1 MLKMK
6 KSTYY
11 NYKELLE
18 KANTI
23 YCVRVVSRTRRYKM
37 EITKIER
44 VALILLVESK
54 IGDLKTRLLRER
66 DGIAQTY
73 IENDIAF
80 YNALRDKLKDYE

>member
-1 MLKMK
+1 
-6 KSTYY
+6 
-11 NYKELLE
+11 
-18 KANTI
+18 
-23 YCVRVVSRTRRYKM
+23 M

-80 YNALRDKLKDYE
+80 YAALCNKLKDYE

>member
-1 MLKMK
+1 M
-6 KSTYY
+6 
-11 NYKELLE
+11 
-18 KANTI
+18 
-23 YCVRVVSRTRRYKM
+23 KM

-66 DGIAQTY
+66 DGIAQAY

-80 YNALRDKLKDYE
+80 YNALRNKLKDYE

>member
-1 MLKMK
+1 MK
-6 KSTYY
+6 RATGP
-11 NYKELLE
+11 KEL
-18 KANTI
+18 
-23 YCVRVVSRTRRYKM
+23 KM

-66 DGIAQTY
+66 DGISQTY

-80 YNALRDKLKDYE
+80 YNALRDKLKNYE

>member
-1 MLKMK
+1 
-6 KSTYY
+6 
-11 NYKELLE
+11 
-18 KANTI
+18 
-23 YCVRVVSRTRRYKM
+23 M

-44 VALILLVESK
+44 VAIILLIESK

-80 YNALRDKLKDYE
+80 YNTLRNKLKDYE

>member
-1 MLKMK
+1 
-6 KSTYY
+6 
-11 NYKELLE
+11 
-18 KANTI
+18 
-23 YCVRVVSRTRRYKM
+23 M

-73 IENDIAF
+73 LENDIAF
-80 YNALRDKLKDYE
+80 YNTLRNKLKDYE

>member
-1 MLKMK
+1 MIE
-6 KSTYY
+6 STYY
-11 NYKELLE
+11 NYKELIE

-23 YCVRVVSRTRRYKM
+23 YCVRVVSRAKELKM

-44 VALILLVESK
+44 VAIILLVESK

-80 YNALRDKLKDYE
+80 YNALRDKLKNYE

>member
-1 MLKMK
+1 MGIIRGQR
-6 KSTYY
+6 S
-11 NYKELLE
+11 
-18 KANTI
+18 I
-23 YCVRVVSRTRRYKM
+23 KM

-44 VALILLVESK
+44 VSLILLVESK

-80 YNALRDKLKDYE
+80 YNALRNKLKDYE

>member
-1 MLKMK
+1 
-6 KSTYY
+6 
-11 NYKELLE
+11 
-18 KANTI
+18 
-23 YCVRVVSRTRRYKM
+23 M
-37 EITKIER
+37 EFTKIER

-80 YNALRDKLKDYE
+80 YNALRDKLKNYE

>member
-1 MLKMK
+1 
-6 KSTYY
+6 
-11 NYKELLE
+11 
-18 KANTI
+18 
-23 YCVRVVSRTRRYKM
+23 M

-73 IENDIAF
+73 IENDITF
-80 YNALRDKLKDYE
+80 YNTLRDKLKNYE

>member
-1 MLKMK
+1 
-6 KSTYY
+6 
-11 NYKELLE
+11 
-18 KANTI
+18 
-23 YCVRVVSRTRRYKM
+23 M

-80 YNALRDKLKDYE
+80 YITLRNKIKDYE

>member
-1 MLKMK
+1 
-6 KSTYY
+6 
-11 NYKELLE
+11 
-18 KANTI
+18 
-23 YCVRVVSRTRRYKM
+23 M

-54 IGDLKTRLLRER
+54 IGDLKSRLLRER

-80 YNALRDKLKDYE
+80 YNAIRNKLKDYE